1 MKFTII
7 KLSKVQCDTAE
18 FTWEKSNMCSVG
30 RGFYDLLKCMRRK
43 KSARSSLSSIQ
54 TRNIAEHEKCFEI
67 IKKPKARSVQFSLT
81 HFDQT
86 LGDWS
91 RDQKTKTQQKREK
104 KKLWFYNRANW
115 SISPIL
121 IALSLRLIPLSEH
134 GEFVV
139 FDFRFSKARD
149 GVVWVAVV
157 QWIFRLLAMLS
168 QRFGKTLK

>member
-1 MKFTII
+1 MIRRNSHGKTRICVVLVEDFMTFWNV
-7 KLSKVQCDTAE
+7 K
-18 FTWEKSNMCSVG
+18 
-30 RGFYDLLKCMRRK
+30 RK
-43 KSARSSLSSIQ
+43 KTARSSLSSIQ
-54 TRNIAEHEKCFEI
+54 TRNIAEHEKCFDI
-67 IKKPKARSVQFSLT
+67 IKN
-81 HFDQT
+81 
-86 LGDWS
+86 
-91 RDQKTKTQQKREK
+91 TKSSISSHWHISTRHSAIDRETRRQRLNRK
-104 KKLWFYNRANW
+104 ERKILWFYNRANW

-149 GVVWVAVV
+149 EVVWVAVV